1 MSRLKSIG
9 GKGLPAILIKEDD
22 QMFYVVRWSDL
33 APEPKSVF
41 VTIDIEMAQDFIL
54 KEIDRLITLKS
65 DYDDVVYFGITKI
78 IGGITKC
85 AEIDMHA

>member
-1 MSRLKSIG
+1 
-9 GKGLPAILIKEDD
+9 
-22 QMFYVVRWSDL
+22 MFYVVRWSDL

-65 DYDDVVYFGITKI
+65 DYDDVVYL
-78 IGGITKC
+78 
-85 AEIDMHA
+85 A